1 MNFKAIALYVLLGF
15 LFSCDNRET
24 EEIVIDYGYEYY
36 PLAVGSSWTY
46 QVDSIIFD
54 PAIGGTALDSTR
66 SYVREVIADTLELAD
81 GETAFRVEHYYRH
94 HDTLAW
100 EIASVY
106 TLAADDEKAYRT
118 EDNLRFIKLVFPL
131 KKGSNWDGNAFFDDT
146 RDILI
151 AGESVEM
158 FKSWSYEVLES
169 GISRQIGDLSFEE
182 VAVVQNADDEN
193 LIERR
198 YAIEE
203 YARGVGL
210 ISKELL
216 IADTQCNVCCNG
228 DFSICEP
235 LSWREKA
242 EKGMI
247 VKWQLIDY
255 Q

>member
-1 MNFKAIALYVLLGF
+1 MNFRAIVLYVILGL
-15 LFSCDNRET
+15 LFSCDNGET

-36 PLAVGSSWTY
+36 PLEIGNSWTY

-66 SYVREVIADTLELAD
+66 SYIREVITDTLESAD
-81 GETAFRVEHYYRH
+81 GETAFIIEHYYRH

-106 TLAADDEKAYRT
+106 TLVADEQRAYRT

-158 FKSWSYEVLES
+158 FKNWSYEVLES
-169 GISRQIGDLSFEE
+169 GISRQIGDLLFEE

-198 YAIEE
+198 YAVEE

-216 IADTQCNVCCNG
+216 IADTQCSVCCNG

-235 LSWREKA
+235 LPWREKA

-255 Q
+255 